1 VRLIKHLSPAFP
13 AIVIGNSSGAI
24 VSFKLLSRHPDLVST
39 VLPYE
44 PPAARFL
51 PDFDS
56 LFAAAE
62 EVYATY
68 RAAGNFAGRERF
80 ADFIKANSSMR
91 KSITQMPTDDA
102 GHNWNSMYWWEREFM
117 SYPNTEFDVDDELRP
132 HKDKLVLVNGRDSNL
147 EAYQFR
153 ANVALAERLGLEVVL
168 FPGEHVGHWTCP
180 GDFAA
185 KLVEVLH
192 ARGQ

>member
-1 VRLIKHLSPAFP
+1 V
-13 AIVIGNSSGAI
+13 VGNSSGAI

-39 VLPYE
+39 VVAYE

-91 KSITQMPTDDA
+91 KSITQMPTDDV

-117 SYPNTEFDVDDELRP
+117 SYPNTEFDVDGELEL
-132 HKDKLVLVNGRDSNL
+132 HKDKLVLVNGRDSNT

-153 ANVALAERLGLEVVL
+153 ANVALAERLGLEVIE
-168 FPGEHVGHWTCP
+168 FPGEHIGHASCP

-185 KLVEVLH
+185 KLVEVLTT
-192 ARGQ
+192 RGQ

>member
-1 VRLIKHLSPAFP
+1 
-13 AIVIGNSSGAI
+13 VIGNSSGGI

-80 ADFIKANSSMR
+80 ADFIKADSSMR
-91 KSITQMPTDDA
+91 NSITQTPTNDA
-102 GHNWNSMYWWEREFM
+102 SHNWNSMYWWEREFM
-117 SYPNTEFDVDDELRP
+117 PYPNTEFDVDGELKP
-132 HKDKLVLVNGRDSNL
+132 YKDKLVLVNGRDSNT

-153 ANVALAERLGLEVVL
+153 ANVALAERLGLQVVL
-168 FPGEHVGHWTCP
+168 FPGEHVGHSTCP
-180 GDFAA
+180 RDFAA
-185 KLVEVLH
+185 NLVEVFGT
-192 ARGQ
+192 RGQ